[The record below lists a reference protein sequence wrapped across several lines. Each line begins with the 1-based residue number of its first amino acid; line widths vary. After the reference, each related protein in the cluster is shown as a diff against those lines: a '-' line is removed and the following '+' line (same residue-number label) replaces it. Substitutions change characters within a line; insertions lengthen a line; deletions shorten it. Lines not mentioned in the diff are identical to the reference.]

1 MKYALA
7 VAALV
12 VLVFAHRPQFTI
24 HGETLQVN
32 SKPDPIEVQLGGD
45 ETSSLAAVTVHDTA
59 SADSMI
65 ITVFYWIKYPGISQ
79 EILWSKT
86 SVQPAYQDVAIA
98 SDAVPVPTSKIKSV
112 TVTLV
117 KNLASKKFEYGAALA
132 QGH

>member
-7 VAALV
+7 IAALV
-12 VLVFAHRPQFTI
+12 VLAFAPRLQFTI
-24 HGETLQVN
+24 RGETLQVN

-45 ETSSLAAVTVHDTA
+45 EIGSLAAVTVHDTA
-59 SADSMI
+59 GADSVI
-65 ITVFYWIKYPGISQ
+65 ISVFYWIKYPGLSQ
-79 EILWSKT
+79 EILLSKT

-98 SDAVPVPTSKIKSV
+98 SDAVPVPASKIKSV